1 MKQSHQIKAEEL
13 MSQVDEIRDEILA
26 QEGTNTAD
34 AENALMC
41 CSLDL
46 EAASEQGDFA
56 IAGHELRQAQSHLD
70 DLLDEDDDGTLDQY
84 FLEQIEDVRND
95 ISNLADLMDR
105 CQENMDRIKKDPPTY
120 Q

>member
-1 MKQSHQIKAEEL
+1 

-26 QEGTNTAD
+26 QEGTNTAP
-34 AENALMC
+34 AEDALMR

-46 EAASEQGDFA
+46 EAASNQGDFKR
-56 IAGHELRQAQSHLD
+56 AGDELRQAQSHLD

-84 FLEQIEDVRND
+84 FVEQIEDVRND

-105 CQENMDRIKKDPPTY
+105 CHDNMEQIKKDPPTY